1 MTDDTRQVCQKH
13 EALEVSLTRIERATR
28 EGFERMNKTLSDIAK
43 DLRDGAVEMATIRI
57 RLAVVE
63 KICFGAVAL
72 ALTGLGAGVL
82 ALVLKGGS

>member
-57 RLAVVE
+57 RLALVE
-63 KICFGAVAL
+63 RILYGAVAL

-82 ALVLKGGS
+82 ALIIKT